1 MKSRTRA
8 SRARHNA
15 TRRSAAWQVIAVA
28 GAAIATLILAAC
40 SSSGGSAPTSTAQ
53 SAPGATQ
60 SSGGGGA
67 TVMVRNGSVGA
78 YLVDAAGRT
87 LYLFAPDTTNKS
99 TCNGPCATIWP
110 PLTTTGAP
118 QAGTGANASMLG
130 TSARDDGTTQVTYNG
145 HPLYY
150 YVGDSS
156 PGQTNGQG
164 LNANGGLWWVV
175 SPKGSAITGG
185 SGTPSPTNT

>member
-1 MKSRTRA
+1 MNSRTRA
-8 SRARHNA
+8 STARHNA
-15 TRRSAAWQVIAVA
+15 TRRSAAWQVMAVA
-28 GAAIATLILAAC
+28 GVAIAALILAAC
-40 SSSGGSAPTSTAQ
+40 TSHGVSAPASTADKA
-53 SAPGATQ
+53 APGAAP
-60 SSGGGGA
+60 SSGGGA
-67 TVMVRNGSVGA
+67 TVMVKNGSVGS
-78 YLVDAAGRT
+78 YLVDAGGRT

-175 SPKGSAITGG
+175 SPKGSAIGAG